1 MLPSHI
7 NVSYN
12 AWYSSENPSLS
23 FPSLYIRILSFK
35 MHKTMIFT
43 NDGILFANC
52 LTISPKFAFS
62 ILLIAI
68 TSCATKYCVPKRKL
82 RTSKSVPASDARCGE
97 SFKISNNCSCA
108 SSDGSFVFPLT
119 FFTIYTKIKKGWG
132 YKPYPFINVIALTC

>member
-62 ILLIAI
+62 TLLIAI

-82 RTSKSVPASDARCGE
+82 RTSKSVPANETRCGE
-97 SFKISNNCSCA
+97 SLRIATNCSCA
-108 SSDGSFVFPLT
+108 SSDGSFFLSFT
-119 FFTIYTKIKKGWG
+119 FFTIYTNYKNKGVA
-132 YKPYPFINVIALTC
+132 KPPPPPISSTNKY